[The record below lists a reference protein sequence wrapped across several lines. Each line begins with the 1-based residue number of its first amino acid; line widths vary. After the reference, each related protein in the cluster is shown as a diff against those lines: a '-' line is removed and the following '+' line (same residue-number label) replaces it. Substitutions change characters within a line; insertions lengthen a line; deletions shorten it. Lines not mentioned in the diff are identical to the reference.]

1 MAQKAP
7 PHCLSGRNKNG
18 HTPLHIAC
26 LSDKPECVKA
36 LLYAGADVNKT
47 AKQTSSEIE
56 PGYVGQ
62 YLQNNPN
69 KLYIKE
75 MKNGGTPLH
84 WANSRQV
91 IEALIEMNCH
101 IDAVNFVE
109 KTALHVMINRN
120 K

>member
-1 MAQKAP
+1 M
-7 PHCLSGRNKNG
+7 
-18 HTPLHIAC
+18 
-26 LSDKPECVKA
+26 SDKPECVKA

-47 AKQTSSEIE
+47 AGKETTREVE

-69 KLYIKE
+69 KLYVKE

-101 IDAVNFVE
+101 IDAVNFEE